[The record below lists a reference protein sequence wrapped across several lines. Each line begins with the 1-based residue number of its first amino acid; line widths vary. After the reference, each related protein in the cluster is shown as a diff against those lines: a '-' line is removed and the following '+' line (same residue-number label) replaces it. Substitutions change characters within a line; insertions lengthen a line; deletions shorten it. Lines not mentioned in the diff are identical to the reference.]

1 MKPNEYNYRIVY
13 KDGTFYILIDK
24 KSSNINV
31 LQIKKKL
38 EKIVKKYK
46 LPYNTDNVK
55 IYVAGQLLTGAGEFE
70 IKTLFFGAEAGGS
83 IDYEQPVYKLC
94 GDKNSDNQMLRVYF
108 KGNALSI
115 CNYSANE
122 ESLGIKLDFK
132 SKEAALI
139 VKAEQYAKEQ
149 KEKQSSQS
157 TSGQMLT
164 PLLKGDKITCMH
176 GGEVMLVSQEGE
188 PFCNDSDSFVLGN
201 DLLQAS
207 ITGCN
212 NNILGIPKPCTKI
225 VLIPPT
231 ALSITKFNNQG
242 VVIQEHLQ
250 TIMTDNM
257 VGLMLKQAVEPN
269 LWEVLSHQPSTN
281 NGEAEGVLS
290 ELIPGVLYLEYN
302 NINSGKVCIINT
314 TFENMSNA
322 SYANTFSLD
331 ELSLDNP
338 LDIEFEKP
346 EESDNSIDSS
356 ILEEFKSLKSN
367 TDDYIY
373 KALTVIV
380 DNNIYEYILVIPKAK
395 KSLLKKLPKEY
406 RDYGYGKI
414 TNLSYIKK
422 RAISSSNGNKYNI
435 GFSNISTIFLRFSA
449 GAKKVLLHIEST
461 SSLVNKSQT
470 KPQNQNNQ
478 NNQMVC
484 KYMSNE
490 DFSNQ
495 YAKVF
500 TSYNI
505 LYDPIG
511 DDYSYQFI
519 DKLVCKDNEKV
530 EYSLGIEYSSSSED
544 NKENI
549 SNTNTNIMQQDKE
562 KEAMAEALY
571 EILSSNNIS
580 DIVDECVNTYQNFLY
595 SLEDKECITTNS
607 STVSSNEGS
616 KYYGGLKLDNLTEIL
631 NKAIRSR
638 NEIYKDR
645 DKYNQELKDVSENL
659 LLKLIARKILELIKD
674 NIIPFAAAKKKG
686 DFVKETLKKVKF
698 LVKHVPIIGII
709 IIVSEIALAILE
721 LIKEYENAPKLMS
734 EFCNVL
740 SFYSNLDAELST
752 ILTSNNIGRDV
763 FYKKHSDN
771 GYFLALYNSFQEN
784 TKHLALLH
792 NNLQT
797 PCNYVMVG
805 IDEAVYENNI
815 LSASQQQDD
824 EESPVYNTANNIAQL
839 STFNADLGLKQ
850 SSYFHHVKDLVMK
863 SNAFTMIE
871 SASFS
876 SIFISE
882 LIKQGFYSSL
892 GEKINK
898 NVVIIT
904 DGIEKHNL
912 VYKSQNYVFS
922 KLLTDK
928 ETPHIYSF
936 RLMKEYKISDFKKY
950 VLKEIQALISCFI
963 DGLEGIKLEK
973 NTSYMKPYKKDVEIY
988 LNALY
993 NVYIRHFGILYGMLT
1008 NRKRNYTYNTFHA
1021 KMYQYF
1027 HLPYST
1033 DAECNNK
1040 AWFSYDL
1047 ITRFKS
1053 ICERYKEHMEKV
1065 YKNNSTWLHTLK
1077 RYENYDFSFSEALNN
1092 VNKAIPRFHSLVD
1105 MMYRV
1110 LTYFNEEVSD
1120 KDVKE
1125 NVDDTIEYLHK
1136 DIDSFFKIT
1145 KDTSK
1150 FEGINVS
1157 SPLLQ
1162 FIRSDSDLCKI
1173 CKNVISAEYSYEY
1186 TTYKL
1191 KLRDSIMSYAE
1202 LSGGHI
1208 NFHSRQLAL
1217 YVDNLYE
1224 LFTTIS
1230 DIINRYS
1237 FEHIVNNKKVLYV
1250 IKHDLYNIDKNIFKD
1265 IFYSSIE
1272 KHMYNILPIKKGSIE
1287 FAADDIRYYD
1297 LLQESILSKYLNT
1310 INQQSANKNNSTSL
1324 ESSIFLSSYMFVQTL
1339 DNMHFNSNL
1348 DEKEKYEYAKILR
1361 VAYLLISDDINENLA
1376 NINAEKAEAIK
1387 QSTASKAADR
1397 AVMEKIQIENPIDV
1411 IDTSLSI
1418 VSQSVENLLD
1428 DSSYVYDV
1436 LQGSLDGDAA
1446 KEAAKGIKNA
1456 ATDLSNIISIVDDF
1470 SFENVLKV
1478 TADTAFEKLTDDDVM
1493 EAYEDPDVLSHHP
1506 VTKSFKNYKIY
1517 LKNCFQMEN
1526 LKSALKATFSVKN
1539 INISW
1544 AAFVAQAGID
1554 YVYELFAEKFLPVPD
1569 LEEFEAKTNAIKYAY
1584 TSKRVDSKGAVYNP
1598 SRDMIALPVKITQ
1611 NYLMSDFK
1619 AALIGGASF
1628 DNDSFVRGTSA
1639 GIFIQDNDKIAQ
1651 NVVHK
1656 LCDYIYN
1663 VPLDKIDPKNSIYI
1677 EAYKKIIRYL
1687 YNIDSSITKIN
1698 DLYNNIG
1705 TSLLSDYGIVVLS
1718 PDMIN
1723 NSENNEHYNIN
1734 AQDEKYIQ
1742 VSYIDDFAIQLK
1754 RFGEYN
1760 YKYFYSHQELISEG
1774 NGSSNGCKLK
1784 NNKTKKDKVFPILL
1798 GSLVYDKEWIDNK
1811 MEVN

>member
-38 EKIVKKYK
+38 ENIVKKYK

-83 IDYEQPVYKLC
+83 IDYEQPVYRLC

-157 TSGQMLT
+157 SSGQMLT

-231 ALSITKFNNQG
+231 SLSITKFNNQG

-395 KSLLKKLPKEY
+395 KTLLKKLPKEY

-580 DIVDECVNTYQNFLY
+580 DIVDECVKTYQNFLY

-928 ETPHIYSF
+928 EIPHIYSF
-936 RLMKEYKISDFKKY
+936 RLMKEYSISEIENYIIKQVIEIFNDLSNTFKGLDSSRVESKVNDAVEYRKMQEYADAFAETYKEIFSIKTKRSILESFTDAFFIEEKGYLWYFYIMRNLQGLYYINMDILDYMQAVCYKFSQDMNKLYKEKGSYMDILEKYKKY
-950 VLKEIQALISCFI
+950 NFEKYPILNTVSRNI
-963 DGLEGIKLEK
+963 DKL
-973 NTSYMKPYKKDVEIY
+973 
-988 LNALY
+988 
-993 NVYIRHFGILYGMLT
+993 
-1008 NRKRNYTYNTFHA
+1008 
-1021 KMYQYF
+1021 
-1027 HLPYST
+1027 
-1033 DAECNNK
+1033 
-1040 AWFSYDL
+1040 
-1047 ITRFKS
+1047 
-1053 ICERYKEHMEKV
+1053 
-1065 YKNNSTWLHTLK
+1065 
-1077 RYENYDFSFSEALNN
+1077 
-1092 VNKAIPRFHSLVD
+1092 HSLIE
-1105 MMYRV
+1105 MMYRI
-1110 LTYFNEEVSD
+1110 LAYFNMEILEDELKDNIDRTISD
-1120 KDVKE
+1120 
-1125 NVDDTIEYLHK
+1125 LHK
-1136 DIDSFFKIT
+1136 EIDNFFQLSTLKPSET
-1145 KDTSK
+1145 T
-1150 FEGINVS
+1150 
-1157 SPLLQ
+1157 LLLKY
-1162 FIRSDSDLCKI
+1162 ICSDENLYNI
-1173 CKNVISAEYSYEY
+1173 CKLTVSAEYSYEY
-1186 TTYKL
+1186 SVKKAELRSAIDSYAVNSGGMKDYKSIKLLLSVSDLYKL
-1191 KLRDSIMSYAE
+1191 FNKVSSCINKYTSENINDNHKQLFVLTHSVYTINQNFFKKLFYKGIP
-1202 LSGGHI
+1202 
-1208 NFHSRQLAL
+1208 
-1217 YVDNLYE
+1217 
-1224 LFTTIS
+1224 
-1230 DIINRYS
+1230 
-1237 FEHIVNNKKVLYV
+1237 EH
-1250 IKHDLYNIDKNIFKD
+1250 FK
-1265 IFYSSIE
+1265 
-1272 KHMYNILPIKKGSIE
+1272 NILPVTKASIE
-1287 FAADDIRYYD
+1287 FAADKIEYYD
-1297 LLQESILSKYLNT
+1297 LLLEIIFVNLLSYIDKNYQQNSNSNSLPESDKYLCSYIFTQALNYISFGGNISIEEQIECAKIMRIAHILLSDDLYDYVKQLDYKQLEYRET
-1310 INQQSANKNNSTSL
+1310 NIVETALIEANPIPSDADGYIKKIGEFMKNGIDNGIDSST
-1324 ESSIFLSSYMFVQTL
+1324 
-1339 DNMHFNSNL
+1339 DNSNL
-1348 DEKEKYEYAKILR
+1348 PAGVKNAMNDLSLILKYATGEYSLSGMVSDI
-1361 VAYLLISDDINENLA
+1361 VSDDSGINNRNRITGLMTSFRTENL
-1376 NINAEKAEAIK
+1376 
-1387 QSTASKAADR
+1387 
-1397 AVMEKIQIENPIDV
+1397 
-1411 IDTSLSI
+1411 TS
-1418 VSQSVENLLD
+1418 
-1428 DSSYVYDV
+1428 V
-1436 LQGSLDGDAA
+1436 L
-1446 KEAAKGIKNA
+1446 KEAVKASSKNILSAK
-1456 ATDLSNIISIVDDF
+1456 NIDDF
-1470 SFENVLKV
+1470 LTENIVQ
-1478 TADTAFEKLTDDDVM
+1478 T
-1493 EAYEDPDVLSHHP
+1493 Y
-1506 VTKSFKNYKIY
+1506 
-1517 LKNCFQMEN
+1517 
-1526 LKSALKATFSVKN
+1526 
-1539 INISW
+1539 
-1544 AAFVAQAGID
+1544 ID
-1554 YVYELFAEKFLPVPD
+1554 FVYELIMERFFPIID

-1687 YNIDSSITKIN
+1687 YNIDSSVTKIN

-1760 YKYFYSHQELISEG
+1760 YKYFYSHQELISEDSC
-1774 NGSSNGCKLK
+1774 SSDSLDNDT
-1784 NNKTKKDKVFPILL
+1784 NNSVELILL

-1811 MEVN
+1811 MEE